1 MCHSLF
7 NFLLAPHDLRKLI
20 KYEFEPLTFEKIA
33 ATFKAFAIACVANG
47 IACSR
52 ESRVWAVEPQKLTS
66 GEATK
71 RTGRKQSSFLKASVP
86 FSQVFAVLVFTFGR
100 LPLPRLLS
108 SRRPLLSAFSAC
120 ALHLYKRENQLGKR
134 LEKSAKRETR
144 SLVFPNFLCALILTM
159 RVASW
164 LRGKY
169 VFVWKKKILF
179 TCGPEKKSRL
189 CACTMQDNWIS
200 ASHANQ
206 NFIISWLAYWIE
218 KFKPLVVKKVN
229 RKKICTHGLSFGP
242 G

>member
-20 KYEFEPLTFEKIA
+20 KYEFEPLTFQKIA
-33 ATFKAFAIACVANG
+33 ATFKAFAIACVAND

-71 RTGRKQSSFLKASVP
+71 RTGRKQSSFLKASAP

-108 SRRPLLSAFSAC
+108 SRCNNRRTRPLLSAFSTC

-144 SLVFPNFLCALILTM
+144 SLVFPNFLCVLILTM

-169 VFVWKKKILF
+169 VFVWKKKNLF

-189 CACTMQDNWIS
+189 WACTM
-200 ASHANQ
+200 
-206 NFIISWLAYWIE
+206 
-218 KFKPLVVKKVN
+218 
-229 RKKICTHGLSFGP
+229 
-242 G
+242 